1 MEDSSFLVPLL
12 SVFGLILCSAF
23 FSGSE
28 TAITSVSRSQIHKR
42 KMEGEKRAITLS
54 KLREDKERLIGAI
67 LLGNNVVNIAA
78 SAIATALAIRYVG
91 ESGVIYATAV
101 MTVLVLV
108 FAEVLPKT
116 YSVRH
121 AESVAL
127 FVAPSFVLITK
138 VLSPFTRAV
147 QIIVNLALKLFA
159 HTPLQSM
166 SGVEALRGAVDMY
179 HEDGDML
186 KEDRDMLSGIL
197 DLEATCVEDIMIHR
211 SDMASLSIDEPA
223 QKIVSYIA
231 NNLHSRIPIWK
242 GSTDNVVGILHTKDL
257 FKAVANHKGDLNK
270 LNIEPLLSKPSYV
283 PETTTLKNQLNEFRA
298 NQRHFALVVDEFGSI
313 TGLVTLEDI
322 IEEIVGEIEDEHDVP
337 NLMRVRRSK
346 DGAYNVDGD
355 ISVRDLNKEL
365 EWNLP
370 EGEST
375 TIAGLVLTAAQ
386 CVPDVGDI
394 FEVENFMCKV
404 TKKEGAQLTRI
415 QLRRIGD
422 SPAEAEPTKEE
433 GEEPAP

>member
-1 MEDSSFLVPLL
+1 MEDSAFLVPLL

-28 TAITSVSRSQIHKR
+28 TAITSVSRSRIHKR
-42 KMEGEKRAITLS
+42 KMEGNKGAITLS

-67 LLGNNVVNIAA
+67 LLGNNVVNIGA

-121 AESVAL
+121 AESVAI
-127 FVAPSFVLITK
+127 FVAPIFVLITK
-138 VLSPFTRAV
+138 VLSPFTNAV
-147 QIIVNLALKLFA
+147 QIIVNFVLRMFA
-159 HTPLQSM
+159 TAPLESM

-179 HEDGDML
+179 HEDGDMQ
-186 KEDRDMLSGIL
+186 KDDRDMLSGIL

-211 SDMASLSIDEPA
+211 SDMASLSIDESTT
-223 QKIVSYIA
+223 KIVKYIA
-231 NNLHSRIPIWK
+231 NNLHSRTPIWK
-242 GSTDNVVGILHTKDL
+242 DSADNVVGILHTKDL
-257 FKAVANHKGDLNK
+257 FKAVANHKGDLDK
-270 LNIEPLLSKPSYV
+270 LSIKPLLGKPSYV

-322 IEEIVGEIEDEHDVP
+322 IEEIVGEIEDEHDTP
-337 NLMRVRRSK
+337 NLTRVRRSK

-355 ISVRDLNKEL
+355 ISVRDLNREL
-365 EWNLP
+365 DWNLP

-386 CVPDVGDI
+386 CVPNVGDI
-394 FEVENFMCKV
+394 FEVENFMFKV
-404 TKKEGAQLTRI
+404 IKKEGAQLTRL
-415 QLRRIGD
+415 QLRRTGD
-422 SPAEAEPTKEE
+422 TPVVEPTEE
-433 GEEPAP
+433 ENEEQAP